1 MFIVTSIYP
10 MYIFIFLHQTTTP
23 LCIHLILTGCISLYS
38 YIKPQLEGLEPLVH
52 WVVYLYIPT
61 SNHNIVFSVS
71 PRKLVVYLYIPTSN
85 HNVTKNAFFLVIVVY
100 LYIPT
105 SNHNGLA
112 YSVCALGVVYLYI
125 PTSNHNYKAWY
136 DTYAPLYIFIF
147 LHQTTTSI
155 FKQYFVPTLYIF
167 IFLHQTTTHS
177 DGHNFDNRCI
187 SLYSYIK
194 PQLAVRKRYRV

>member
-1 MFIVTSIYP
+1 MPNLTFVVYLYIPTSN
-10 MYIFIFLHQTTTP
+10 HNVQQA
-23 LCIHLILTGCISLYS
+23 ISKLF
-38 YIKPQLEGLEPLVH
+38 P
-52 WVVYLYIPT
+52 VVYLYIPT

-194 PQLAVRKRYRV
+194 PQLITTNPSVPMVVYLYIPTSNHNLKKRIY